1 MALLLPALH
10 ACTHHT
16 CIILWW
22 NGMFITC
29 TVRITCNPYICIMV
43 FTTLCRSAHWLW
55 SYQQQQQSSSQPLI
69 WWATYLLYTIMIL
82 QILFKSY
89 SWRLFLNVF
98 NFRKAALC
106 WKLNLWKRVTTYY
119 KHTMSSPSGCTVA
132 ANKKFPFR
140 FRGTA
145 VQRFAVDK
153 KR

>member
-1 MALLLPALH
+1 
-10 ACTHHT
+10 
-16 CIILWW
+16 
-22 NGMFITC
+22 
-29 TVRITCNPYICIMV
+29 MV
-43 FTTLCRSAHWLW
+43 FTTLCRSAHCLW

-140 FRGTA
+140 FRGTP
-145 VQRFAVDK
+145 VQRLAVDK
-153 KR
+153 NGNSTVFAMGARHVVVLQYYQNFANHDVDRWLANSGTKTS